1 MEALAVVL
9 ILVHYLSHD
18 PRRVWAFQRRIKQS
32 VKLLEQR
39 EEHDQRADS
48 DNPEATANA
57 SMRRFSASPGE
68 KTARFQGGRGWRY
81 QDILPRARMRRPE
94 LRAAELVTSIRQ
106 SVQNGHFQ

>member
-48 DNPEATANA
+48 DNP
-57 SMRRFSASPGE
+57 
-68 KTARFQGGRGWRY
+68 
-81 QDILPRARMRRPE
+81 
-94 LRAAELVTSIRQ
+94 
-106 SVQNGHFQ
+106 